1 MFDMFGMMDKL
12 KKLKSATEE
21 AKKRLDAMTLEATSI
36 NGWVKILITGNKQ
49 VKDITLSEDF
59 LKQDAAVISEHL
71 VKTMNEALQNAD
83 MANKTEI
90 KNATAGLIPNIPGVD
105 LSSLGM

>member
-21 AKKRLDAMTLEATSI
+21 AKQRLDSMMIETTSE
-36 NGWVKILITGNKQ
+36 NGWVKVLITGSKQ
-49 VKDITLSEDF
+49 VKNISLSEDF
-59 LKQDAAVISEHL
+59 LKQDTTTINDVTA
-71 VKTMNEALQNAD
+71 KTINEALQNAD
-83 MANKTEI
+83 LAAKTEM
-90 KNATAGLIPNIPGVD
+90 KSATAGLIPNIPGVD